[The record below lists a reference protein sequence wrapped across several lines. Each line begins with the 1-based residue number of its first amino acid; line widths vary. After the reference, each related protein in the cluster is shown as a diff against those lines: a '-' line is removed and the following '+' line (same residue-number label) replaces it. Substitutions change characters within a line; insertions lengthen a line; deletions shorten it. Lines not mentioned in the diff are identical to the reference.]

1 VAGDGGMKFLKSNKP
16 GSIGIINL
24 GNIRITQKLMGLLA
38 GLLIGFIIIGAA
50 YYKVLDTQSRA
61 ATVSNKMTQ
70 FENGIHEVQVDLLN
84 ARRSESEFYLKKYPI
99 FLGNFDTR
107 IVVASQNLKALTSLV
122 KDEDELKIITQ
133 LGKAFEIYREKFIRA
148 AETQV
153 DIGLDD
159 NTGLNKDL
167 VKIADLLTKLVDKT
181 GSIDMERST
190 TRMSQLRNLFVTR
203 EDVKYADNIVKELN
217 GLRALT
223 ERATMSADAKIDMRK
238 YLDEYRQL
246 IDKQIV
252 LVSQLNIQKTEVK
265 QSVKNI
271 EPLFDELLSSSNHI
285 IQKARDQAAEQQRDI
300 TLFFILTLIVTA
312 AAVSVSL
319 FVFARSIINPM
330 RILQDTVIKVNDGDL
345 NARTNLNRSD
355 ELGELANAFDKLLDE
370 KLANLALAEKESES
384 LNESVIQMIRYVSKL
399 AQGKDLAVKI
409 PVSEDITGAIGD
421 SLNFLAK
428 ETAKILGEVKNTS
441 NKVADISSVVKAHAD
456 HIISVANSERVEVE
470 ATANMLR
477 ESVDAM
483 NIIAMDAQNASKQ
496 ADKTILNTQNAL
508 DAVISSVDGI
518 NSIRAV
524 ISETEKRIKRLGER
538 SQEITGIVNL
548 INSIAERT
556 HILALNASM
565 HAASAGEAGRGFAV
579 VADEVQ
585 RLAEN
590 ARQAT
595 SEISTLVN
603 NIRIETS
610 DAVSTMNTVISQVAE
625 EIRLAEQARRSMKET
640 QTATSDLVG
649 FVQHIASSSM
659 LHADLSKQLL
669 TRAKQIQDNSEQ
681 TGRELFEQT
690 RHTDTL
696 VKYSRDLVASVG
708 VFKLPG
714 DIREE
719 KVVDLDDDADDDVAR
734 LRAAG

>member
-1 VAGDGGMKFLKSNKP
+1 
-16 GSIGIINL
+16 
-24 GNIRITQKLMGLLA
+24 
-38 GLLIGFIIIGAA
+38 
-50 YYKVLDTQSRA
+50 
-61 ATVSNKMTQ
+61 
-70 FENGIHEVQVDLLN
+70 
-84 ARRSESEFYLKKYPI
+84 
-99 FLGNFDTR
+99 
-107 IVVASQNLKALTSLV
+107 
-122 KDEDELKIITQ
+122 
-133 LGKAFEIYREKFIRA
+133 
-148 AETQV
+148 
-153 DIGLDD
+153 
-159 NTGLNKDL
+159 
-167 VKIADLLTKLVDKT
+167 
-181 GSIDMERST
+181 
-190 TRMSQLRNLFVTR
+190 
-203 EDVKYADNIVKELN
+203 
-217 GLRALT
+217 
-223 ERATMSADAKIDMRK
+223 
-238 YLDEYRQL
+238 
-246 IDKQIV
+246 
-252 LVSQLNIQKTEVK
+252 
-265 QSVKNI
+265 
-271 EPLFDELLSSSNHI
+271 
-285 IQKARDQAAEQQRDI
+285 
-300 TLFFILTLIVTA
+300 
-312 AAVSVSL
+312 
-319 FVFARSIINPM
+319 
-330 RILQDTVIKVNDGDL
+330 
-345 NARTNLNRSD
+345 
-355 ELGELANAFDKLLDE
+355 ELGELASAFDKLLDE
-370 KLANLALAEKESES
+370 RLANLAKAEKESES

-428 ETAKILGEVKNTS
+428 ETAKILGEVKQTS
-441 NKVADISSVVKAHAD
+441 NQVADISSVVKNHAD

-470 ATANMLR
+470 VTANMLR

-483 NIIAMDAQNASKQ
+483 NLIAMDAQNANKQ

-610 DAVSTMNTVISQVAE
+610 DAVSTMNTVITQVAE
-625 EIRLAEQARRSMKET
+625 ETRLAEQARRSMKET

-649 FVQHIASSSM
+649 YVQHIASSSM
-659 LHADLSKQLL
+659 LHAELSKKLL
-669 TRAKQIQDNSEQ
+669 TRAKQIQDSSEQ
-681 TGRELFEQT
+681 TGRELLEQT

-696 VKYSRDLVASVG
+696 VKYSKDLVTSVG

-714 DIREE
+714 D
-719 KVVDLDDDADDDVAR
+719 VHVDEVAESDDDNTAR
-734 LRAAG
+734 LRAAS

>member
-1 VAGDGGMKFLKSNKP
+1 MKLFTSNKP
-16 GSIGIINL
+16 GLSGLINL
-24 GNIRITQKLMGLLA
+24 GNIRITQKLTGLLI
-38 GLLIGFIIIGAA
+38 GLLIGFMIIGAA
-50 YYKVLDTQSRA
+50 YYQVLDTQSQA
-61 ATVSNKMTQ
+61 ASVSNKMTE
-70 FENGIHEVQVDLLN
+70 FENGIHEVQVELLN

-99 FLGNFDTR
+99 YLGNFDTR
-107 IVVASQNLKALTSLV
+107 IVVASQNLKELTSLV
-122 KDEDELKIITQ
+122 KDDDELKIITD
-133 LGKAFEIYREKFIRA
+133 LGKAFESYRGKFIHA

-167 VKIADLLTKLVDKT
+167 VKVANAVSVMVDKT
-181 GSIDMERST
+181 GSIDMERSA
-190 TRMSQLRNLFVTR
+190 TRMTQLRNLFVSR
-203 EDVKYADNIVKELN
+203 EDVKYADNIVKEL
-217 GLRALT
+217 GTLKALT
-223 ERATMSADAKIDMRK
+223 ERAAMSADAKIELRK
-238 YLDEYRQL
+238 LLEEYRQI
-246 IDKQIV
+246 IDKQAV
-252 LVSQLNIQKTEVK
+252 LMALLTTQKAEVK
-265 QSVKNI
+265 QAVRDI
-271 EPLFDELLSSSNHI
+271 EPLFESLLQTSGQI
-285 IQKARDQAAEQQRDI
+285 ILKAREQAAEQLRDI
-300 TLFFILTLIVTA
+300 TLFFILTLVITA

-319 FVFARSIINPM
+319 YVFARSIINPM
-330 RILQDTVIKVNDGDL
+330 RTLQDTVIKVNDGDL
-345 NARTNLNRSD
+345 NARASLNRLD

-370 KLANLALAEKESES
+370 RLANLAKAEKESES

-441 NKVADISSVVKAHAD
+441 NQVADISSVVKNHAD

-483 NIIAMDAQNASKQ
+483 NLIAQDAQNANKQ
-496 ADKTILNTQNAL
+496 ADKTIQNTQNAL

-610 DAVSTMNTVISQVAE
+610 DAVSTMNTVITQVAE
-625 EIRLAEQARRSMKET
+625 ETRLAEQARRSMKET
-640 QTATSDLVG
+640 QAATSDLVG

-659 LHADLSKQLL
+659 LHAELSKKLL
-669 TRAKQIQDNSEQ
+669 TRAKQIQDSSEQ
-681 TGRELFEQT
+681 TGRELLEQT

-696 VKYSRDLVASVG
+696 VRFSKDLVTSVG

-714 DIREE
+714 DVHVED
-719 KVVDLDDDADDDVAR
+719 VVDADEDVAN

>member
-1 VAGDGGMKFLKSNKP
+1 VAGDGGMKLFKSGKSKSY
-16 GSIGIINL
+16 GLINL
-24 GNIRITQKLMGLLA
+24 GNIRITQKLTGLLI

-50 YYKVLDTQSRA
+50 YYKVLDTQSQA
-61 ATVSNKMTQ
+61 AAVSNKMTE

-84 ARRSESEFYLKKYPI
+84 ARRSESEFYLRKYPI
-99 FLGNFDTR
+99 YLGNFDTR
-107 IVVASQNLKALTSLV
+107 IVVASQNLKELTSLV
-122 KDEDELKIITQ
+122 KDEEELQIITD
-133 LGKAFEIYREKFIRA
+133 LGKAFEGYREKFIRA

-167 VKIADLLTKLVDKT
+167 VKVAGAITLLVDKT
-181 GSIDMERST
+181 GSIDMERSA
-190 TRMSQLRNLFVTR
+190 TRIIQLRNLFVSR
-203 EDVKYADNIVKELN
+203 EDVKYADNIVKEL
-217 GLRALT
+217 GTLKTLTDRA
-223 ERATMSADAKIDMRK
+223 AMGADAKIDLRK
-238 YLDEYRQL
+238 YIEEYRQL
-246 IDKQIV
+246 IDKQSV
-252 LVSQLNIQKTEVK
+252 LMALLTSQKTEVK
-265 QSVKNI
+265 QAVKEI
-271 EPLFDELLSSSNHI
+271 EPLFERLLQTSGHI

-319 FVFARSIINPM
+319 YMFARSIINPM
-330 RILQDTVIKVNDGDL
+330 RTLQDTVIKVNDGDL
-345 NARTNLNRSD
+345 NARTHLNRSD
-355 ELGELANAFDKLLDE
+355 ELGELASAFDKLLDE
-370 KLANLALAEKESES
+370 RLANLAKAEKESES

-428 ETAKILGEVKNTS
+428 ETAKILGEVKQTS
-441 NKVADISSVVKAHAD
+441 NQVADISSVVKNHAD

-470 ATANMLR
+470 VTANMLR

-483 NIIAMDAQNASKQ
+483 NLIAMDAQNANKQ

-610 DAVSTMNTVISQVAE
+610 DAVSTMNTVITQVAE
-625 EIRLAEQARRSMKET
+625 ETRLAEQARRSMKET

-649 FVQHIASSSM
+649 YVQHIASSSM
-659 LHADLSKQLL
+659 LHAELSKKLL
-669 TRAKQIQDNSEQ
+669 TRAKQIQDSSEQ
-681 TGRELFEQT
+681 TGRELLEQT

-696 VKYSRDLVASVG
+696 VKYSKDLVTSVG

-714 DIREE
+714 D
-719 KVVDLDDDADDDVAR
+719 VHVDEVAESDDDNTAR
-734 LRAAG
+734 LRAAS